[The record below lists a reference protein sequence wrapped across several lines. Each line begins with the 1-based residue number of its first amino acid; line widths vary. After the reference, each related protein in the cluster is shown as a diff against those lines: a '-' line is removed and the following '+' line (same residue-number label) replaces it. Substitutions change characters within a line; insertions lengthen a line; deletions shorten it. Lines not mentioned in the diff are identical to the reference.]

1 MHDSSGK
8 KFISN
13 PNEILDIITDHFES
27 KFNKSEE
34 RQIQPFTGNPEPLQ
48 NPITPDEIR
57 NSFEKLNNNKAHGED
72 GIPGGLL
79 KYGSFTLDI
88 TVANIINEMFAKHQ
102 PLDINGGILITLQKP
117 GKPKGPTQN
126 LRPITLLNTIRKALS
141 TIVLNRIRPLVEDYL
156 SKSQSGFRPNSST
169 SDVVWTH
176 KWLTAKVLKEN
187 LEINITGIDYMSATF
202 DTINRQKLLDILKE
216 IIHRDELRIV
226 RFLLSNTSIHP
237 RIKGATNKREFICS
251 VGTPQGDCLS
261 PILFII
267 YLEHALK
274 SVRGSIPTPKSQL
287 GSIIPPELIYADD
300 FDFVGQDHVNVETI
314 QNTLANFNLKVNTEK
329 TERTT
334 LIRNSEDWK
343 NSKKVGSLIGGNEDI
358 ERRKHLSMAA
368 LHKLTNIWIRGDK
381 IKLHTK
387 VKLYKTLIKSI
398 LLYNCGT
405 WALTKTQEN
414 KLNAFHRKQLRN
426 LLNIRYLTII
436 TNKALYE
443 KTNERP
449 IAIDILEQRWRLF
462 GHISMEAYFVKCGKS
477 FRGRPLTTLP

>member
-1 MHDSSGK
+1 
-8 KFISN
+8 
-13 PNEILDIITDHFES
+13 
-27 KFNKSEE
+27 
-34 RQIQPFTGNPEPLQ
+34 
-48 NPITPDEIR
+48 
-57 NSFEKLNNNKAHGED
+57 
-72 GIPGGLL
+72 
-79 KYGSFTLDI
+79 
-88 TVANIINEMFAKHQ
+88 
-102 PLDINGGILITLQKP
+102 
-117 GKPKGPTQN
+117 
-126 LRPITLLNTIRKALS
+126 
-141 TIVLNRIRPLVEDYL
+141 
-156 SKSQSGFRPNSST
+156 
-169 SDVVWTH
+169 
-176 KWLTAKVLKEN
+176 
-187 LEINITGIDYMSATF
+187 MSAAF

-237 RIKGATNKREFICS
+237 RIKGATNKREFICN

-261 PILFII
+261 PILFVI

-274 SVRGSIPTPKSQL
+274 SVRESIPTPKSQL

-300 FDFVGQDHVNVETI
+300 VDFVGQDHVNVETI
-314 QNTLANFNLKVNTEK
+314 QNMLANFKLKVNTEK

-343 NSKKVGSLIGGNEDI
+343 NSKKVGSLIGDNEDI

-387 VKLYKTLIKSI
+387 VKLYKTLVKSI

-414 KLNAFHRKQLRN
+414 KLNAFHRKQLRK
-426 LLNIRYLTII
+426 LLNIRYPTII

-462 GHISMEAYFVKCGKS
+462 GHILRRDPQIPANISMEAYFVKCGKS
-477 FRGRPLTTLP
+477 FRGRPLTTLPYVLHQNLQSLKKPLTLKKQEDLIKIKELAQDRPKWKEIQQEMVEAAQASQSEDGDAKGSKVSKSYQAVEEK